1 MRNKQIILVGVII
14 FSLFNVAI
22 VFCQDPAPQQ
32 STSGP
37 KPPPGV
43 IAPKPLPVVPNMVSQ
58 TIAGV
63 PCYYWR
69 HGCGPT
75 AVGMV
80 VGYYDSH
87 GYTDLIPGESTTE
100 TAAVDQAI
108 ASQGSGIRGS
118 GIQLHYENYSLPMD
132 SSSTI
137 ADSSVTYPTGC
148 HTNDCIADYM
158 HTSWSSDGNRYGWS
172 WSNMVSPSFT
182 SYVNLK
188 NSSYGPSVQSY
199 YMGSSLTWAVLTT
212 EINNNRP
219 MVFLVDSD
227 GSGGTDHF
235 VTIVGYNETTTQY
248 YGCMD
253 TWYAPVRWCQF
264 RGMSASY
271 QWGVWGGWSFRLAPL
286 PVELSRFSAEL
297 F

>member
-1 MRNKQIILVGVII
+1 MLSLAII
-14 FSLFNVAI
+14 FLINLSIAFAV
-22 VFCQDPAPQQ
+22 DPEPQQ

-43 IAPKPLPVVPNMVSQ
+43 MEPEPLKPVPNMVSQ
-58 TIAGV
+58 TISNV
-63 PCYYWR
+63 PVYYWR

-80 VGYYDSH
+80 VGYYDTR
-87 GYTDLIPGESTTE
+87 GYSDLVVGEATTQ
-100 TAAVDQAI
+100 TNAVSNMI
-108 ASQGSGIRGS
+108 ASQGSGVRGS
-118 GIQLHYENYSLPMD
+118 GTQLHYEDYCLPMD
-132 SSSTI
+132 SSTPI

-148 HTNDCIADYM
+148 HTNDSIADYM
-158 HTSWSSDGNRYGWS
+158 HTSWSSDGNCYGWS
-172 WSNMVSPSFT
+172 WSNMVGPSFT
-182 SYVNLK
+182 SYVNLR
-188 NSSYGPSVQSY
+188 NSSYLPSYQPY

-227 GSGGTDHF
+227 GNGGTDHF

-248 YGCMD
+248 YGCLD

-264 RGMSASY
+264 RSMSASY
-271 QWGVWGGWSFRLAPL
+271 SWGVWGGWSFRLAAAPTA
-286 PVELSRFSAEL
+286 VKTSFWAL
-297 F
+297 FE